1 MPRAFKYP
9 RTNFSAGLL
18 NPAAEGKI
26 SNAILEASL
35 RHADNCRLDKNG
47 NVSSAPGTEFKADLN
62 ALTEKNGPFAK
73 VEFKVSNE
81 LAYTLVFAGEI
92 IYVKK
97 AGEYLKDEDGN
108 LITVFSPYKAED
120 LFTENGVFRIK
131 YVQSADV
138 LYLAHENYNLHKIM
152 RKSETKWDIAQVE
165 LKNGPW
171 GKRNE
176 DKNLLI
182 NASGTEGIVDLK
194 ARTGKNPIIKDWH
207 ITSSSAVQGW
217 TKFSLRIYIGGHNGA
232 GEKIYEIAVASAS
245 SLTGSW
251 AEYVANILNTFPQF
265 SATNP
270 TRSTL
275 TVEAVSNQSEY
286 NGKQI
291 SIYIETAVSGAGF
304 SAWVYNNWE
313 FSTVETSADIFKPE
327 DVGRYI
333 RLFEAPDYVI
343 TAWRAGLTNI
353 IANTTVCTYG
363 NNEYLAQ
370 TGGTAGLI
378 PPVHTEGS
386 RSDGQIVWKYL
397 NSSSGWGQ
405 IIEYIDPA
413 HVKLKVWSASLPV
426 GLKETNGTYLFQWD
440 IGKETPPVCVEF
452 YKDRLFLG
460 INDASGPIIAA
471 SNTGDYENYDDL
483 EYGEQL
489 STSAL
494 SFTPQLGL
502 NKLLWFKAVNDI
514 LFVGTSGAVLAVQP
528 LNPSDVLGPNNV
540 TYKPVAFIPCAPLP
554 PIVFETLLLFI
565 EASQA
570 KIFSVQYSYDL
581 QAFTPAEVSANND
594 WFLQGKI
601 ISWAL
606 LYTPD
611 KNILAVTGAGEVL
624 DLRLLSA
631 DIISLVK
638 HKTDKRFKQVVS
650 LFDPALNKDKAGFIS
665 FAGGKWLDEEAG
677 QTPLEMSVKAQLEFN
692 DSGKAV
698 SVCAP
703 EVLRG
708 RDLFLIAAGKAY
720 GPLKPGE
727 SGSIDLS
734 VFNIAAD
741 QQDYKAYLGFFSPAV
756 IEFMPVTGGGQSP
769 QIAASAGQRIVSV
782 TARVWQSKRFK
793 FGCDLKEL
801 WPAAALEE
809 DTAKNGDIVL
819 DVSSSTTYPAAS
831 PSGAVNSTGARFFIL
846 QDRPLDFCLCGLFYD
861 ISISEG

>member
-35 RHADNCRLDKNG
+35 RQADNCRIDKNG

-62 ALTEKNGPFAK
+62 ALTGQNGPFAK

-97 AGEYLKDEDGN
+97 AGEYLKDEDSN
-108 LITVFSPYKAED
+108 LITLFSPYKTED

-165 LKNGPW
+165 FKNGPW
-171 GKRNE
+171 GKMND

-194 ARTGKNPIIKDWH
+194 ARTGENPIIKDWG
-207 ITSSSAVQGW
+207 ITLNSNINGVLAHDY
-217 TKFSLRIYIGGHNGA
+217 RIYIGGHNGE
-232 GEKIYEIAVASAS
+232 GEEMWAFSELKSTRSLAEIF
-245 SLTGSW
+245 
-251 AEYVANILNTFPQF
+251 ANALNTFPQF

-275 TVEAVSNQSEY
+275 TVEAISNQSQYSGTKISLYYGWNDGNRY
-286 NGKQI
+286 NY
-291 SIYIETAVSGAGF
+291 IY
-304 SAWVYNNWE
+304 YNWE
-313 FSTVETSADIFKPE
+313 FSIVETSADIFKPE

-343 TAWRAGLTNI
+343 TAWRAGLTDI

-405 IIEYIDPA
+405 IIEYIGPT
-413 HVKLKVWSASLPV
+413 HVKLKVWSGSLPV

-440 IGKETPPVCVEF
+440 IGKETHPVCVEF
-452 YKDRLFLG
+452 YKDRLFFG

-471 SNTGDYENYDDL
+471 SNTGDYENFDDL

-565 EASQA
+565 EASQT

-692 DSGKAV
+692 ESGKAV

-708 RDLFLIAAGKAY
+708 KDLFLIAAGKAY
-720 GPLKPGE
+720 GPLKPGG

-734 VFNIAAD
+734 GFNIAAD

-769 QIAASAGQRIVSV
+769 QIATSAGQRIVSV

-819 DVSSSTTYPAAS
+819 DASSSTTYPAAS

>member
-35 RHADNCRLDKNG
+35 RQADNCRLDKNG
-47 NVSSAPGTEFKADLN
+47 NVTSAPGTEFKADLN
-62 ALTEKNGPFAK
+62 ALTGQNGPFAN

-108 LITVFSPYKAED
+108 LITLFSPYKTED

-165 LKNGPW
+165 FKNGPW
-171 GKRNE
+171 GKMNE

-194 ARTGKNPIIKDWH
+194 NRTGENPIIKDWAFGNNIGTETGGSH
-207 ITSSSAVQGW
+207 LYT
-217 TKFSLRIYIGGHNGA
+217 IYVNG
-232 GEKIYEIAVASAS
+232 EQIYQKYYLDKDNPGCWREAYMFAQA
-245 SLTGSW
+245 
-251 AEYVANILNTFPQF
+251 LNSFPQF
-265 SATNP
+265 KATNP
-270 TRSTL
+270 TNNSLSVEVISNQNEYSGAQLTLHVKFINTL
-275 TVEAVSNQSEY
+275 TGGSRYYERGNTFSDF
-286 NGKQI
+286 
-291 SIYIETAVSGAGF
+291 IESP
-304 SAWVYNNWE
+304 
-313 FSTVETSADIFKPE
+313 DIFKPE
-327 DVGRYI
+327 DVGRYM

-405 IIEYIDPA
+405 IIEYIDPT

-440 IGKETPPVCVEF
+440 IGKETHPVCVEF

-471 SNTGDYENYDDL
+471 SNTGDYENFDDL

-540 TYKPVAFIPCAPLP
+540 TYKTVAFIPCAPLP

-650 LFDPALNKDKAGFIS
+650 LFDPVLNKDKAGFIS
-665 FAGGKWLDEEAG
+665 FASGKWLDEEAA
-677 QTPLEMSVKAQLEFN
+677 QNPLEMSVKAQLEFN
-692 DSGKAV
+692 ESGKAV

-734 VFNIAAD
+734 GFNIAAD

-756 IEFMPVTGGGQSP
+756 IEFMPLTGGGQSP
-769 QIAASAGQRIVSV
+769 QIATSAGQRIVSV

-809 DTAKNGDIVL
+809 DISKNGDIVL